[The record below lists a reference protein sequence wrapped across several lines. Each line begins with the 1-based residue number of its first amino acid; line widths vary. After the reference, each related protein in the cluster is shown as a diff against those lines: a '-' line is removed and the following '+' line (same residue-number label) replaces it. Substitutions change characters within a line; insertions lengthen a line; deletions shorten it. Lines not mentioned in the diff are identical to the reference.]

1 LIPGPEG
8 DAPVRPPEVDRA
20 VTEPAGK
27 PQVSAL
33 SRWPTQRTIVLAVAQ
48 FAFLGLLCVSVDH
61 MVLTLAKITNAS
73 QWQAWTTAIVID
85 IVYVVL
91 EWMGLIAD
99 EGERQRLRW
108 WTTPTIIATMA
119 FSAGSNAFCIYR
131 RSAGWMVVGRRRDF
145 ARVLHPDPVV
155 CSGEMY
161 WDYVEWK
168 PCSPQ
173 RPRNRPAG
181 AALNE
186 WDHAPLCATAQPAIG
201 GDEDRD

>member
-1 LIPGPEG
+1 MATLRKHKAKVGVGDFADLDLGGSPPLIPGPEG
-8 DAPVRPPEVDRA
+8 DAPVRPPEVDKA

-27 PQVSAL
+27 PQALAL
-33 SRWPTQRTIVLAVAQ
+33 SRRLTQRTIVLAVAQ

-119 FSAGSNAFCIYR
+119 FSAGSNAF
-131 RSAGWMVVGRRRDF
+131 AF
-145 ARVLHPDPVV
+145 T
-155 CSGEMY
+155 
-161 WDYVEWK
+161 
-168 PCSPQ
+168 
-173 RPRNRPAG
+173 G
-181 AALNE
+181 AAPDG
-186 WDHAPLCATAQPAIG
+186 WWSVGAAILLG
-201 GDEDRD
+201 FYIPTLLYVLAKCIGIMWNGA